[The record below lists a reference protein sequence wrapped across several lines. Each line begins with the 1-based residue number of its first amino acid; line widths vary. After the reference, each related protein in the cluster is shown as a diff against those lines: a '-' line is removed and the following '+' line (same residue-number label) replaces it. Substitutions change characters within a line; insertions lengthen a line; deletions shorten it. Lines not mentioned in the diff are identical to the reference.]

1 MGIFGFRYGQNW
13 FNWENLLLLEIV
25 GDEAFEVKAGGLF
38 KSYPAKTGEGIDMRE
53 ESRMKIRQPIV
64 ATLGH

>member
-1 MGIFGFRYGQNW
+1 M
-13 FNWENLLLLEIV
+13 LLEIV